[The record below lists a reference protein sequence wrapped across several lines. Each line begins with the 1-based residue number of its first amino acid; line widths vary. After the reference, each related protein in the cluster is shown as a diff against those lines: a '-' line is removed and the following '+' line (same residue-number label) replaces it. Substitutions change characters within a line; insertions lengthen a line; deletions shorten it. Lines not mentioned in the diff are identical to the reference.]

1 MELSNTEA
9 ELASTDLSVWFHLRF
24 IVCPQWEAVK
34 RRWDF
39 LKCKDFLSNVAERKS
54 LFFCLWEQF
63 EAQKAETPMWSKTD
77 GQVSL
82 PLNKQY

>member
-1 MELSNTEA
+1 MVS
-9 ELASTDLSVWFHLRF
+9 SQIHCVPSVGSSEKKMRF
-24 IVCPQWEAVK
+24 FKMQGL
-34 RRWDF
+34 F
-39 LKCKDFLSNVAERKS
+39 LINLAERKS